1 MAAAM
6 INGGPPTPDIVEI
19 LRHLERGLVTTI
31 FFYRKKPE
39 RRTLRVQLETRQLL
53 WIKAQG
59 ARPEGTACLRE
70 VKEVRAGKISRDFD
84 KWPDDGKK
92 ADSRICFVVI
102 YGSDFKLKTLSVA
115 ANNRDEYLMWK
126 KGLDYLVQETKNA
139 LYQLQ
144 LERWLRREF
153 YIMEKAGSEVVTLKN
168 LKAWLPRINFKMSTT
183 KLRERFQEIDTE
195 GRGGIVFPQFALL
208 YHQLIHSKPVVV
220 DNFDRF
226 FDQRGQRR
234 MTVERFQQFL
244 LEEQKD
250 GSSTDLSGVKTEMS
264 LFLDDPLRAVGA
276 VYFTEQEFLDYL
288 YSPQNSV
295 WDIRQDSVTHDM
307 DRPLSDYW
315 IASSHNTYLTGDQLS
330 SESSIEA
337 YARCLRMGCR
347 CLELDCW
354 DGPDGYPYIYHGHTL
369 TSKIRFM
376 DVLDTIKEHA
386 WVASEYPLILS
397 IENHCSL
404 GQQRNMAMAFRDVFG
419 ANLLVD
425 PITKDIGALPSPRQL
440 KNKIILKHK
449 KLPEW
454 VDGNEWKYTV
464 SSEDSS
470 NMEMDVSSAVKNG
483 IMYLEDPVDRTWQPH
498 FFVLNGSKLYYTEE
512 TQTPDQDEDA
522 EEDDSSE
529 DGRPAD
535 ELHFSERWFH
545 GHLEGGRRKAEE
557 LLQTYG
563 SLGDGTFLVRDSD
576 TFIGEFSL
584 SFIRQ
589 GKVNHCRIKTRL
601 ERGQVKYYLIDAV
614 VFDSL
619 YLLIVHYRQFPLRS
633 QDFTQQLREP
643 VPQPQSHEGKDWYH
657 EGMSRSTAE
666 DMLKRIPYD
675 GAFLVRHS
683 GHDKSVYA
691 ISFRAESKI
700 KHCRIKLEGRLYM
713 IGNVQFESLVELVN
727 YYEKN
732 PLYKKM
738 RLRYPV
744 NERVVEGVGTDPE
757 DTEIYGSADLYIN
770 PNDFASKLRVKALHD
785 YNANRDDE
793 LSFCKGA
800 IITNVI
806 RQDGGW
812 TGDGAIITNVIRQDG
827 GWWRGDYGAKKQNWF
842 PSNYVEEME
851 AHSESSSDSMPLGSL
866 QQGSIDVQGC
876 NVEPLPPKYDK
887 FCFRIVTRQQALP
900 YEVLVDVEDEMKD
913 WMEKITEFSSVAI
926 QRTSEQK
933 MLERTMRIAREF
945 SDLIVYCQAVPFSHE
960 KIPGLYYE
968 MSSFPETK
976 AEKYVNK
983 NKTKVLLDSFGTY
996 HHNQLSRVYPKG
1008 QRVDSSNY
1016 NPVPIWNCGS
1026 QLLALNYQT
1035 PDRPMQLNQ
1044 GRFLANGRCGYL
1056 LKPEILSEE
1065 TFDPYDKKCL
1075 AQLGM
1080 EPVTLT
1086 ITILGARHLVKSG
1099 RGIASPF
1106 VEIEVA
1112 GMECDNQ
1119 KFKTGTRVDNG
1130 LNPVWNEN
1138 LVFDVLCP
1146 ELALIRFAVMDEDT
1160 FGEPNFLGQASYP
1173 LHYIRSG
1180 FRSVPLKNGYS
1191 ENIEMASLL
1200 VQIDMR
1206 NPKES
1211 EDSDIYASIQELRD
1225 QSDTL
1230 TQQME
1235 QLELTGDRDNA
1246 TTIKQQLEDTQER
1259 LLAKNREREQRKS
1272 SQRHQRVY
1280 RRQSNV

>member
-1 MAAAM
+1 MAAT
-6 INGGPPTPDIVEI
+6 IVNGGPPTPDIVEI

-92 ADSRICFVVI
+92 ADPRICFVVF
-102 YGSDFKLKTLSVA
+102 YGSDFKLKTLSVV
-115 ANNRDEYLMWK
+115 ANNREEYVMWK
-126 KGLDYLVQETKNA
+126 KGLDYLVQETKEA

-153 YIMEKAGSEVVTLKN
+153 YVMEKAGSEVVTLKN

-183 KLRERFQEIDTE
+183 KLREKFQEIDTE
-195 GRGGIVFPQFALL
+195 GRGALVFPQFAVL
-208 YHQLIHSKPVVV
+208 YHQLIHAEQVVV

-226 FDQRGQRR
+226 FDQRGERR
-234 MTVERFQQFL
+234 MSIERFQQFL

-250 GSSTDLSGVKTEMS
+250 ASATDLSAVKNEMS
-264 LFLDDPLRAVGA
+264 LFLDDPLRAVGG
-276 VYFTEQEFLDYL
+276 VFFTAQEFLDYL
-288 YSPQNSV
+288 FSPQNTI
-295 WDIRQDSVTHDM
+295 WDSRHDSVTHDM
-307 DRPLSDYW
+307 DRPLSAYW

-337 YARCLRMGCR
+337 YSRCLRMGCR

-376 DVLDTIKEHA
+376 DVLETIKEHA

-419 ANLLVD
+419 PNLLVD
-425 PITKDIGALPSPRQL
+425 PLTKDTGSLPSPKQL
-440 KNKIILKHK
+440 KHKIILKHK

-512 TQTPDQDEDA
+512 TQSPDQDEEA
-522 EEDDSSE
+522 EDDDSSE
-529 DGRPAD
+529 DGKPVD
-535 ELHFSERWFH
+535 ELHFSEKWFH
-545 GHLEGGRRKAEE
+545 GHLEGGRRRAEE
-557 LLQTYG
+557 LLHQYG
-563 SLGDGTFLVRDSD
+563 DLGDGTFLVRDSD

-614 VFDSL
+614 IFDSL
-619 YLLIVHYRQFPLRS
+619 YSLIMHYRQFPLRS

-657 EGMSRSTAE
+657 EGMSRSAAE

-675 GAFLVRHS
+675 GAFVVRHS
-683 GHDKSVYA
+683 GHDQSVYA

-700 KHCRIKLEGRLYM
+700 KHCRIKLEGRLFM

-727 YYEKN
+727 YYEKS

-744 NERVVEGVGTDPE
+744 NERVVEGLGTDPD
-757 DTEIYGSADLYIN
+757 DTEVYGSADLYIN

-812 TGDGAIITNVIRQDG
+812 
-827 GWWRGDYGAKKQNWF
+827 WRGDYGAKKQHWF

-851 AHSESSSDSMPLGSL
+851 AHIESSNDSMPLGSL

-876 NVEPLPPKYDK
+876 YVESLPARNDKY
-887 FCFRIVTRQQALP
+887 CFRIVTRQQALP
-900 YEVLVDVEDEMKD
+900 YEVMVDTEDEMKD
-913 WMEKITEFSSVAI
+913 WMEKISESSTVAI

-945 SDLIVYCQAVPFSHE
+945 SDLIVYCQAVPFNHE
-960 KIPGLYYE
+960 KIPGPYYE

-976 AEKYVNK
+976 AEKFVNK
-983 NKTKVLLDSFGTY
+983 NKAKLFLKY
-996 HHNQLSRVYPKG
+996 HRNQLSRVYPKG

-1016 NPVPIWNCGS
+1016 NPVPMWNCGS

-1035 PDRPMQLNQ
+1035 PDRHMQLNQ
-1044 GRFLANGRCGYL
+1044 GRFHANGRCGYIL
-1056 LKPEILSEE
+1056 LPEVLSDKA
-1065 TFDPYDKKCL
+1065 FNPYEKKCL
-1075 AQLGM
+1075 AQLEV

-1106 VEIEVA
+1106 VEIEIA

-1119 KFKTGTRVDNG
+1119 KFKTRTRVDNG
-1130 LNPVWNEN
+1130 LNPVWNESC
-1138 LVFDVLCP
+1138 VFDVLCP
-1146 ELALIRFAVMDEDT
+1146 ELALLRIAVMDEDT
-1160 FGEPNFLGQASYP
+1160 FGDPSFLGQASYP
-1173 LHYIRSG
+1173 VQCIRSG
-1180 FRSVPLKNGYS
+1180 YRSVPLKNGYS
-1191 ENIEMASLL
+1191 ESLELASLL

-1211 EDSDIYASIQELRD
+1211 EDSDIYTSIQELRD
-1225 QSDTL
+1225 QSDNL

-1235 QLELTGDRDNA
+1235 HLELAGDRDNA
-1246 TTIKQQLEDTQER
+1246 SAVKQQLEATQER
-1259 LLAKNREREQRKS
+1259 LLAKNRERELRKLNH
-1272 SQRHQRVY
+1272 RHQKVY